1 MHPAVVRTREKHD
14 GRSQRK
20 LIRLQYLKTV
30 NKVLNSKR
38 GARGR
43 DERAS
48 REQRGERR
56 KQQGEQ

>member
-20 LIRLQYLKTV
+20 LIRLQYL